1 MRQTAYT
8 LVLVTALLATSACRT
23 NKIKEHIDDIDTVYV
38 TTQRPTSPRVTLGG
52 STQQDSLAASMSNLG
67 SAMVA
72 TQLERRLDRVVQ
84 PPQVQKRFIDT
95 FLGELDRGFQFKL
108 AKQEQDP
115 CDAWIDVEIVD
126 YGIWSATAEGA
137 VQYFLTANAQMRK
150 CDDERLIWED
160 TAYHQQPITA
170 QYVAYDQPDLVKGF
184 SHTINL
190 AYLSSLDD
198 RHLAG
203 MFDLLAES
211 AAAEIVNTMITDAFG
226 SRPARRS
233 RGQSAV
239 EAVNEDDGYEDD
251 GYEDDGYEEEPPPPQ
266 RSRRRR
272 DPAPVRERE
281 PEPEPEDAPPP
292 AAVEMPDEDCAEL
305 YNCPD

>member
-1 MRQTAYT
+1 
-8 LVLVTALLATSACRT
+8 V
-23 NKIKEHIDDIDTVYV
+23 
-38 TTQRPTSPRVTLGG
+38 
-52 STQQDSLAASMSNLG
+52 SNLS

-72 TQLERRLDRVVQ
+72 TQLERRLDRVVE
-84 PPQVQKRFIDT
+84 PPKVQKRFIGT
-95 FLGELDRGFQFKL
+95 FLTELDRGFSFQL
-108 AKQEQDP
+108 AKNEEDP

-203 MFDLLAES
+203 MFDLLAAS
-211 AAAEIVNTMITDAFG
+211 AAAEIVNTMINDAFG
-226 SRPARRS
+226 SQPKRRS
-233 RGQSAV
+233 RGESAV
-239 EAVNEDDGYEDD
+239 ESVSDESYDDEGYDEAGYDDDSVDEPQPVNEKKTKRKSDK
-251 GYEDDGYEEEPPPPQ
+251 
-266 RSRRRR
+266 RSTRR
-272 DPAPVRERE
+272 A
-281 PEPEPEDAPPP
+281 PEPEPAPVEEP
-292 AAVEMPDEDCAEL
+292 AEAPTADDDCAEL
-305 YNCPD
+305 YNCPN